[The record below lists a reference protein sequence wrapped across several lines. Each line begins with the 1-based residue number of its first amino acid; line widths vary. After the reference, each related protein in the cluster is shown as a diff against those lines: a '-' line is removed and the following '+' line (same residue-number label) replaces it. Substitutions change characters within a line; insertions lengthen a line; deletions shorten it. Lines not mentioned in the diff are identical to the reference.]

1 MPHTGI
7 AGDMTPDEPV
17 SRFDVIDPQTISV
30 LVSTFYSTIREHP
43 RLGEIFNRRLDG
55 RWEEHLAKMNLF
67 WQSVLLKNRTYSG
80 RPVPAHQKQTE
91 LVSEDFTEWLKV
103 FRSVAHDLF
112 APHLAQEIITYAE
125 RIAQSLWFAC
135 LGTAGARLPD
145 GLVPDLK
152 EAEQANA

>member
-1 MPHTGI
+1 MPRTGI
-7 AGDMTPDEPV
+7 AGDMPPDEAV
-17 SRFDVIDPQTISV
+17 GRFDVIDAETISV
-30 LVSTFYSTIREHP
+30 LVATFYATVREHP

-55 RWEEHLAKMNLF
+55 RWDEHLAKMNLF
-67 WQSVLLKNRTYSG
+67 WQSVLLKNASYSG

-91 LVSEDFTEWLKV
+91 LVSEDFTEWLKM

-135 LGTAGARLPD
+135 LGTAGAELPD
-145 GLVPDLK
+145 GLVRK
-152 EAEQANA
+152 AEEAEQVNA